1 MVAIVAFVASPKS
14 GVALLAFAVAM
25 GLTYMAALPPT
36 AELLARS
43 FGVERLSG
51 LLGATMLVHQVGGF
65 FGAWLG
71 GVAVD
76 LSGGYLPLWIADGAL
91 ATLAA
96 SLQIAL
102 MRERR
107 SPRRAPSAAP
117 PARWACAAARGRQS
131 A

>member
-1 MVAIVAFVASPKS
+1 VLAIAAFVATPKS
-14 GVALLAFAVAM
+14 GIALLAFAVAM

-51 LLGATMLVHQVGGF
+51 LLGATMLIHQVGGF

-71 GVAVD
+71 GVAVEH
-76 LSGGYLPLWIADGAL
+76 SGSYLPLWLADG
-91 ATLAA
+91 TLAA
-96 SLQIAL
+96 VAAALQLAL
-102 MRERR
+102 MRQLR
-107 SPRRAPSAAP
+107 SPRPAPSAAP
-117 PARWACAAARGRQS
+117 RARWACAATRARQT